1 MNAVRRRLDRELTAS
16 RAPAPLQRVAGAVR
30 PFDVRSVVATV
41 RARLVSAATRIDNA
55 LPDALESMARGLRS
69 GGSLRLAI
77 GETGA
82 SAAAPL
88 GEGLVEVAEAASRGR
103 SLLDAVDRWRAATP
117 GDGVP
122 LAAAALGLGAELGGA
137 AARSLDGVAGTLR
150 DRNAARREVRAL
162 SAQARASAVVIGIA
176 PVAFLLVVAAADPG
190 SVSFLVGSP
199 VGLVCLVSGLGLD
212 VVGGWWMRRIVSR
225 AAVERDVVAAQQA
238 DVIDLFVLAL
248 GAGLNLQLALAA
260 VARRAPPAWAGAL
273 TDVVEQLERG
283 QRAGDA
289 LDRLPFTLGEAARPL
304 VRVLAGAERYGTPL
318 LPALDRLALDARLD
332 RRRRAEEAARRVPVK
347 LLFPLVLCV
356 LPAFGLLTVTP
367 LLAGALQALSL

>member
-1 MNAVRRRLDRELTAS
+1 MNAVRRRLDREL
-16 RAPAPLQRVAGAVR
+16 APLSASPRVQRVAGAKL
-30 PFDVRSVVATV
+30 FDVRSVAAMV
-41 RARLVSAATRIDNA
+41 RERFVSAATRVDNA

-69 GGSLRLAI
+69 GTSLRLAI

-82 SAAAPL
+82 SVSGPL
-88 GEGLVEVAEAASRGR
+88 GAGFVEVAEAAARGR
-103 SLLDAVDRWRAATP
+103 SLHDAVDRWREATP
-117 GDGVP
+117 GDGVA
-122 LAAAALGLGAELGGA
+122 LTAAALGLGAELGGA

-150 DRNAARREVRAL
+150 DRIAARREVRAL
-162 SAQARASAVVIGIA
+162 SAQARASAAVIGIA

-190 SVSFLVGSP
+190 SVGFLVGSP
-199 VGLVCLVSGLGLD
+199 IGLLCLMSGLGLD
-212 VVGGWWMRRIVSR
+212 TVGGWWMRRIVSR
-225 AAVERDVVAAQQA
+225 AAVERDLVAAQQA

-260 VARRAPPAWAGAL
+260 VARRAPSAWADAL
-273 TDVVEQLERG
+273 SGVVEQVERG

-289 LDRLPFTLGEAARPL
+289 LDALPFTLGEAARPL

-318 LPALDRLALDARLD
+318 MPALERLALDARLD